1 MIRLGVVVEG
11 QTEVEFVWSLLADH
25 LRGRGVEPTPIGL
38 DGHVN
43 VQRLVAI
50 MVTAYRSFDAV
61 TSLVDF
67 YGFRG
72 KGEVTADRLEEQ
84 ITRQVQS
91 RIGQRNEPKEVIP
104 YVQKHEFEALL
115 FTDVT
120 AFSAVNAPSDV
131 IDRLRTIRWGFATP
145 EDIDD
150 SPLTAPSK
158 RIAALVPNYDKVV
171 GGNVVALEVGLPAI
185 RAGLPTLQRLAY
197 AAGNTGRTMKEQD
210 A

>member
-11 QTEVEFVWSLLADH
+11 QTEVEFVWSVLADH

-72 KGEVTADRLEEQ
+72 KGEVTVDRLEEQ

-91 RIGQRNEPKEVIP
+91 RTGQRNEPKEVIP

-120 AFSAVNAPSDV
+120 AFSAINAPSEV
-131 IDRLRTIRWGFATP
+131 IDRLRTIRSGFATP

-158 RIAALVPNYDKVV
+158 RIAALVPDYDKVV
-171 GGNVVALEVGLPAI
+171 GGNVVALEVGLPAM
-185 RAGLPTLQRLAY
+185 RAACPRFNAWLTRLETL
-197 AAGNTGRTMKEQD
+197 AAQ
-210 A
+210 